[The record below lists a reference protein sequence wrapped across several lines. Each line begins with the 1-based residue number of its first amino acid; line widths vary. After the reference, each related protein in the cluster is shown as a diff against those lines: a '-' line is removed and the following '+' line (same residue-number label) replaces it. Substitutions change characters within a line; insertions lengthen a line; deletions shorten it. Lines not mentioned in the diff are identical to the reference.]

1 MVIEIH
7 SSFYFSIL
15 GTSCGLLWFFVQ
27 LEKPFQIHIMLFTY
41 VKCFITLWSLWLYSD
56 LIGNA
61 TKSMQQ
67 VRQNLWFTT
76 ESDFLEKSK
85 NKIIFT
91 VAVKKINKLGINYYD
106 KRCSNNLGTQNQQIG
121 HCTWLT
127 QLFQRYNHSFS
138 IVLLFFLYYLKL
150 KGFT

>member
-15 GTSCGLLWFFVQ
+15 GTSCGLLRLFVQ
-27 LEKPFQIHIMLFTY
+27 LEKHFQIHIMLSTY
-41 VKCFITLWSLWLYSD
+41 VKCFITLWSSWLNSV

-61 TKSMQQ
+61 TKTMQQ

-127 QLFQRYNHSFS
+127 QLFQRYNHLFS
-138 IVLLFFLYYLKL
+138 IVLRFFLYYLKL